1 MKVENTENNRKIQ
14 QVAATMAIEDMYMSK
29 DCLQGLI
36 DVANGTKQ
44 GVMEELKAT
53 DMMRWIGLMN
63 NVRACADEIV
73 LNDIVYS

>member
-44 GVMEELKAT
+44 GVTEELKAT
-53 DMMRWIGLMN
+53 DMMR
-63 NVRACADEIV
+63 
-73 LNDIVYS
+73 

>member
-29 DCLQGLI
+29 DCLQRLI